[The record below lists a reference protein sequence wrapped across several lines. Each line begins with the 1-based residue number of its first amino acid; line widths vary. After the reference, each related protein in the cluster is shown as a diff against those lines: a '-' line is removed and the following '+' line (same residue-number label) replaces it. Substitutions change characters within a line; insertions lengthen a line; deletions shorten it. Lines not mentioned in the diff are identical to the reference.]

1 MRKIRRKNM
10 KKIVIVA
17 LVITLL
23 ISSVALFAQGG
34 AEESKTYEVKF
45 PTGESDG
52 DFMTVWANN
61 FAEYMAEESDGRWKI
76 QVFPYGT
83 LGENDDI
90 VELAQNAVVEF
101 VFADY
106 GWLSGYVPQTNT
118 LALHYI
124 WPKDNLPE
132 VLDWV
137 NKNGKFMDMMEE
149 KYREKDLVPLGIYY
163 EGWQWLTSKKPI
175 DNLSDL
181 VGLKTRIMASN
192 MLSRDYRAYGIDPT
206 PMSYGE
212 IYSGLQ
218 TGLLDAQS
226 QPMFA
231 NYSMGFYEVAD
242 HFVQLWAEPF
252 LGIPCVNKNFFDGL
266 TAADQKLIRDYW
278 QGIVAESAVWIQGQN
293 DSMQKEIAQ
302 KRPEITFKELNP
314 SEVAELKTL
323 AQTKVYPDFPSIG
336 GEDSAEMLEVLLKD
350 IADAQKALGL

>member
-1 MRKIRRKNM
+1 M

-34 AEESKTYEVKF
+34 AEQTGNYNVRM
-45 PTGESDG
+45 PTGENEE
-52 DFMTVWANN
+52 DFMSVWAKN
-61 FAEYMAEESDGRWKI
+61 FATHMKEETDGRWNI
-76 QVFPYGT
+76 EVYPYGS
-83 LGENDDI
+83 LGENGDI
-90 VELAQNAVVEF
+90 VELAQNGNVEF

-106 GWLSGYVPQTNT
+106 GWLSSYVPQTNT

-124 WPKDNLPE
+124 WPKDNVPA
-132 VLDWV
+132 VLEWV
-137 NKNGKFMDMMEE
+137 NENGKFMDMMEE
-149 KYREKDLVPLGIYY
+149 KFREKDLVPLGIFY

-175 DNLSDL
+175 DDLSDL
-181 VGLKTRIMASN
+181 FGLKTRIMSSN
-192 MLSRDYRAYGIDPT
+192 MLSRDYSAYGIDPT
-206 PMSYGE
+206 PMAYGE

-252 LGIPCVNKNFFDGL
+252 LGIPCVNKKFFDGL
-266 TAADQKLIRDYW
+266 TPADQKLIRDYW
-278 QGIVAESAVWIQGQN
+278 QGIVAESAVWIQAEN
-293 DSMQKEIAQ
+293 DAMQKEIAR
-302 KRPEITFKELNP
+302 KRPEITFRELNP
-314 SEVAELKTL
+314 SEVSELKTL

-336 GEDSAEMLEVLLKD
+336 GDDSAEMLEVLLKD

>member
-1 MRKIRRKNM
+1 M

-17 LVITLL
+17 LIITLL

>member
-1 MRKIRRKNM
+1 
-10 KKIVIVA
+10 
-17 LVITLL
+17 
-23 ISSVALFAQGG
+23 
-34 AEESKTYEVKF
+34 
-45 PTGESDG
+45 
-52 DFMTVWANN
+52 
-61 FAEYMAEESDGRWKI
+61 
-76 QVFPYGT
+76 
-83 LGENDDI
+83 
-90 VELAQNAVVEF
+90 
-101 VFADY
+101 
-106 GWLSGYVPQTNT
+106 
-118 LALHYI
+118 
-124 WPKDNLPE
+124 
-132 VLDWV
+132 
-137 NKNGKFMDMMEE
+137 
-149 KYREKDLVPLGIYY
+149 
-163 EGWQWLTSKKPI
+163 
-175 DNLSDL
+175 
-181 VGLKTRIMASN
+181 MASN

>member
-1 MRKIRRKNM
+1 M
-10 KKIVIVA
+10 KKIVIMA
-17 LVITLL
+17 LIVTLL

-34 AEESKTYEVKF
+34 AEKSATKSYSVRM

-52 DFMTVWANN
+52 DFMTVWAKN
-61 FAEYMAEESDGRWKI
+61 FAAYMAEKTDGRWDI
-76 QVFPYGT
+76 SVFPYGT

-90 VELAQNAVVEF
+90 VELAQNGVVEF

-106 GWLSGYVPQTNT
+106 GWLSSYVPQTNT

-124 WPKDNLPE
+124 WPKDNVPE
-132 VLDWV
+132 ILEWV
-137 NKNGKFMDMMEE
+137 NKNGKFMDIMEE

-175 DNLSDL
+175 NSLNDL

-252 LGIPCVNKNFFDGL
+252 IGIPCVNKSFFDGL
-266 TAADQKLIRDYW
+266 SPEDQALIRGYW
-278 QGIVAESAVWIQGQN
+278 NDVVAESATWIQAEN
-293 DSMQKEIAQ
+293 NKMQKEIAT
-302 KRPEITFKELNP
+302 KRPEITFKELSP
-314 SEVAELKTL
+314 SEVDQLRQLAE
-323 AQTKVYPDFPSIG
+323 TKVYPDFPSIG
-336 GEDSAEMLEVLLKD
+336 GDDSAMMLEVLKKD
-350 IADAQKALGL
+350 VADAQKALGL